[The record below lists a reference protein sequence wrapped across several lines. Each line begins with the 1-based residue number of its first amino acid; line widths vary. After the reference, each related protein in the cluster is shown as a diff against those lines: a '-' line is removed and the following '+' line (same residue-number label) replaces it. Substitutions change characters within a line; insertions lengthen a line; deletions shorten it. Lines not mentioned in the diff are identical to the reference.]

1 MPRTKGSKDY
11 RPEIKL
17 KAVKMYLEEGMTQP
31 VAVGYVD
38 EHDPLAVQRWLEPLV
53 QRMGIGVIVTD
64 DLAVYKVVA
73 QRPNLEH
80 QICQFHVRRWVG
92 RTLKELQN
100 TLSKEWLWGIEGITE
115 VMEELPKEGNK
126 RLSALWKQV
135 RVSRERRKD
144 QQTPDCRLRDL
155 LIRLSENWPSF
166 CAFYADP
173 AIPWTNNGTEQ
184 VIGRKKLRARTV
196 RGYKT

>member
-80 QICQFHVRRWVG
+80 QICQFHVRR
-92 RTLKELQN
+92 
-100 TLSKEWLWGIEGITE
+100 
-115 VMEELPKEGNK
+115 
-126 RLSALWKQV
+126 
-135 RVSRERRKD
+135 
-144 QQTPDCRLRDL
+144 
-155 LIRLSENWPSF
+155 
-166 CAFYADP
+166 
-173 AIPWTNNGTEQ
+173 
-184 VIGRKKLRARTV
+184 
-196 RGYKT
+196 